1 MKANFRRSAAIV
13 FLHRLASQDSG
24 KRLLLS
30 KRPLRTKSFYLSLGY
45 KKTVELV
52 LRQFTRQ
59 TIGLGAAGDSSCR
72 DRVILGNFLHA
83 IVVTRVAHDRV
94 IPEGENVC
102 SPVEFQR

>member
-13 FLHRLASQDSG
+13 FLHRLASQGSD

-30 KRPLRTKSFYLSLGY
+30 KRPLLTKSFYLSLGY

-52 LRQFTRQ
+52 RRQFTRQ
-59 TIGLGAAGDSSCR
+59 TVGLVAAGDSFCR
-72 DRVILGNFLHA
+72 DRVILGKFLHDV
-83 IVVTRVAHDRV
+83 VVTRVAHDRV

>member
-1 MKANFRRSAAIV
+1 L
-13 FLHRLASQDSG
+13 FLHRLASQGSD

-30 KRPLRTKSFYLSLGY
+30 KRPLLTKSFYLSLGY

-52 LRQFTRQ
+52 RRQFTRQ
-59 TIGLGAAGDSSCR
+59 TVGLEAAGDSCCR

>member
-1 MKANFRRSAAIV
+1 MF
-13 FLHRLASQDSG
+13 FLHRLASQGSG

-59 TIGLGAAGDSSCR
+59 TVGLEAAGDPCR
-72 DRVILGNFLHA
+72 RDLAILGKFLHDV
-83 IVVTRVAHDRV
+83 VVTRVAHDRV

-102 SPVEFQR
+102 SPVEFLR